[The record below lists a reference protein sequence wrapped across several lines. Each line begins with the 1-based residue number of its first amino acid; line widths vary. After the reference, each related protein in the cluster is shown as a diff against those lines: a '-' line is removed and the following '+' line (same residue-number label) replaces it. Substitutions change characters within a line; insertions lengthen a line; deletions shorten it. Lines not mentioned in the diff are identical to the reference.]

1 MQPPTGVEHREGN
14 ELVYLSTFSRAPGE
28 QAVCRPE
35 RLCSGLAR
43 EGQEN
48 WLSAAV
54 PPPLQTSSDYSR
66 FIGAPKQ
73 PSILAINFP
82 ERKLIEVPL
91 RGDEK

>member
-1 MQPPTGVEHREGN
+1 MKYLPSRGSRRVEVVTWAAYIQGRLCIRLESKRREG
-14 ELVYLSTFSRAPGE
+14 F
-28 QAVCRPE
+28 C
-35 RLCSGLAR
+35 LA
-43 EGQEN
+43 
-48 WLSAAV
+48 AAV
-54 PPPLQTSSDYSR
+54 SLSLQTSADYSR

>member
-14 ELVYLSTFSRAPGE
+14 ELFEHLLKAPGQ

-35 RLCSGLAR
+35 WLCSGLAS

-54 PPPLQTSSDYSR
+54 SPPLQTSSDYSR

-82 ERKLIEVPL
+82 ERKLSEAPS
-91 RGDEK
+91 RGNEK